1 MSDTAF
7 IEPLRITRVIDGITV
22 EIWPLQV
29 GMLPK
34 LLGLVEPLTAELA
47 ALVGGGT
54 IDRITDG
61 QADADDVAELVS
73 LLASHGDALLDA
85 VALLARADRDW
96 VRGLLPDRAVS
107 LTADVIKVN
116 ADFFRQTIQRV
127 RDSGESLA
135 DLVRKSPA
143 EPAAG

>member
-1 MSDTAF
+1 MSETAF
-7 IEPLRITRVIDGITV
+7 IDPQRFSRTIDGITV
-22 EIWPLQV
+22 DIWPLQV

-34 LLGLVEPLTAELA
+34 LLGLVEPLIAEIA

-54 IDRITDG
+54 VDRIADG
-61 QADADDVAELVS
+61 SADADDFAELVS
-73 LLASHGDALLDA
+73 LMASHGDALLDA
-85 VALLARADRDW
+85 VALLARADRDF

-135 DLVRKSPA
+135 DLVRKRPA
-143 EPAAG
+143 DPAAG